1 MNNYIYKL
9 SQLVLMISFAFSLTS
24 CRETFDDLFSSDIAE
39 GEEVMFTT
47 SLPGASVT
55 RSTLEDYNT
64 QMAAYKTVSEAYEFT
79 IGMYAESSAA
89 PIGSSI
95 YQLDSL
101 DTTGL
106 LCSKAGT
113 TPLYWPSTTVPY
125 AFKATAG
132 TETLETDQSTKAQW
146 LLQDQLEGYGYI
158 QKWDTDKSAP
168 LDNLNALNYHTAK
181 DWKKLNSEVKL
192 VSNDT
197 DYKKIPIYLQHQ
209 RSLITII
216 LKAGEGVSREALA
229 FNVAEND
236 LSDTIYS
243 YSSATATPVLPLACE
258 TLIDYD
264 ADKNGAAASG
274 VSSTRYDAIVEPYD
288 YSANPSTD
296 LITRISISGQHY
308 SFYAQNDYNF
318 DTNKDSYK
326 LEAGKHLIITVT
338 LSRDSRKVMMTAY
351 IEDWTEEVTN
361 TICDD
366 YGNAGEPIKIKN
378 RDELIAFLKDENKN
392 KAGNIAL
399 VTQNINLEETYETYT
414 GTWDAYNSYDLN
426 CTLSLGGN
434 TIISNHRFL
443 ESLGNAASLQ
453 NGTIQIGGTV
463 DAAIA
468 NTNHGAIDD
477 VKITAES
484 ASAAHATVAGA
495 VISNT
500 GTISRCHSSL
510 KVANTTTTDIIGGI
524 AATSLSDGNAAVI
537 DACTVTNRVSGG
549 ALGGGIVGQAN
560 GYVTNNVFEYGIT
573 LLQDS
578 TTHKN
583 IVGEVNSN
591 HSFKTENNAWP
602 TYNTNGSIKNSTA
615 QTNLYHGIIDSEAEL
630 QASVGTA
637 YNIDDNRYRLAQDI
651 SVSSTVGNVAYNLN
665 GNNKKITTKA
675 MIFNAV
681 TGQIHDLTVYVASN
695 LETTQDAAAATDAIA
710 PLAFEVHG
718 EKAAIS
724 NIKVKMADGAVIKA
738 SNPAGVVVWAYN
750 GATVS
755 NCEAQV
761 NLYANVATSVKQG
774 RKFAGGIVSTVSKA
788 TVTQCILHSGS
799 TLDGTE
805 ATVIYYGGIVGGIE
819 KKNDSNDTPELTI
832 TDCTCFM
839 TVTKDEKHGGILG
852 NALLG
857 TSETATKDCQ
867 GNWWPS
873 DCNGV
878 GTYVGS
884 VEATIGKRNAVT
896 PTEKDF

>member
-9 SQLVLMISFAFSLTS
+9 SQLVLMISFAFSLIS

-47 SLPGASVT
+47 SLPSASVT
-55 RSTLEDYNT
+55 RSTQYEYNT

-79 IGMYAESSAA
+79 ISMYAESSAA

-132 TETLETDQSTKAQW
+132 TETLEADQSTKAQW

-243 YSSATATPVLPLACE
+243 YSSATATPVLPLASE

-495 VISNT
+495 VIRNT

-510 KVANTTTTDIIGGI
+510 KVANITTTDIIGGI
-524 AATSLSDGNAAVI
+524 AATSLSGGNAAVI

-832 TDCTCFM
+832 TDCTSFL

-852 NALLG
+852 NAVLG